1 MQTLGQLS
9 VVPARKADLEQILAI
24 QYAAYQAE
32 AKLYDDYGIPP
43 LRQTL
48 RELEAESHHKL
59 VLKAVSGEQITG
71 SVRVQLIQGVCY
83 LGRLVVAPDR
93 QGCGIG
99 SALLR
104 AGEVAFPQADCV
116 ELFTGSR
123 SVSNLRFYEKRG
135 YRRLREEV
143 LSPKVTL
150 VFLRKPLKDTGRP
163 LS

>member
-9 VVPARKADLEQILAI
+9 VVPAQDAELEQILAI

-32 AKLYDDYGIPP
+32 ARLYDDYEIPP

-48 RELEAESHHKL
+48 SELQAESRQKL
-59 VLKAVSGEQITG
+59 ILKAVWNGQITG
-71 SVRVQLIQGVCY
+71 SVRVNLIQDVCY
-83 LGRLVVAPDR
+83 LGRLVVTPDR

-104 AGEVAFPQADCV
+104 AGEVAFSQARCV

-123 SVSNLRFYEKRG
+123 SVENLRFYEKRG

-143 LSPKVTL
+143 LSTKVTL
-150 VFLRKPLKDTGRP
+150 VFLRKRLKLP
-163 LS
+163 